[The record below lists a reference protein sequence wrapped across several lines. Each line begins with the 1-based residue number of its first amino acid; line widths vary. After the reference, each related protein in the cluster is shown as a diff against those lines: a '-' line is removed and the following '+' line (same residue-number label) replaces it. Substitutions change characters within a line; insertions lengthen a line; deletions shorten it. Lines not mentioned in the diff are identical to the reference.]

1 MIKDLGAR
9 IQRRLDELGKNPS
22 SVALEAGLGRS
33 SVRDIILGRAAH
45 PRMDTLLKLT
55 GPLQCSIDYLLG
67 EQGDGEL
74 LHDFIAEF
82 DPAPGEIME
91 VLRAGVYKSTSE
103 ITQDEVKTLERFMT
117 YKDLRFP
124 DRLIFEYVMGDDS
137 MEAIGILKGDVVSAV
152 DDGAGGIEDP
162 ISLTEGKLVIAHVS
176 LDNPRIHESSLR
188 AISLQGDEVHLI
200 CKSRLRKFDPI
211 VLGRQPRPELPNGYR
226 NAEDNAAVLLMGT
239 AVRVRRQLPA

>member
-1 MIKDLGAR
+1 MIRDLGAR
-9 IQRRLDELGKNPS
+9 IQKRLDELGKNPS

-67 EQGDGEL
+67 KVEDGEL
-74 LHDFIAEF
+74 LHDFIAQFE
-82 DPAPGEIME
+82 PAPGEIME

-103 ITQDEVKTLERFMT
+103 INEGEVKTLERFIT

-124 DRLIFEYVMGDDS
+124 DQAIFEYAMGDDS
-137 MEAIGILKGDVVSAV
+137 MEAIGILKGDVISAL
-152 DDGAGGIEDP
+152 DDSELP
-162 ISLTEGKLVIAHVS
+162 ISLSEGKLVVAHVS
-176 LDNPRIHESSLR
+176 LDNPRISETSLR
-188 AISLQGDEVHLI
+188 AISLQGNQVHLV
-200 CKSRLRKFDPI
+200 CKSKQRNLDPI
-211 VLGRQPRPELPNGYR
+211 VLGRRPRTEIPNGYR

-239 AVRVRRQLPA
+239 AVRVRRQLSV